1 MVKFIDKNRKKE
13 YYTDELLARCSCGCS
28 IMSFRIADVENEEGD
43 VLPAL
48 EFFVYSNGTNG
59 YTKPTVFNRAS
70 SLSLIDP
77 EAVLTLYGLIT
88 GKINGGHG
96 YIETQDGNLIG
107 IDVDP
112 EDNSVSIHCL
122 ASEKDIH
129 KMYKKGPQKAFKKVI
144 WGLMF
149 EKTEAE
155 KKAEAE
161 RLAAEKKKAEE
172 KAAAEAAA
180 KRVAGAFGKGT
191 QIGNKGTGT
200 TGSGIEGS
208 PTGNA
213 AEGKSTGVGGYG
225 TFDLNGRSLGPGG
238 LPRPVYNVQDEGR
251 VVVTITV
258 NPAGQVI
265 GTSINKRTNTVNA
278 SLRKA
283 AEDAAK
289 KARFNAVDGVNNQT
303 GTITYYFKLK

>member
-1 MVKFIDKNRKKE
+1 MKKNKITGLVGTLVLHAILLILLFLIAIRTPKAQEEGGVPVMLGDVPASQGNADPYTLTDVDIWEEPEIPTEVAQSEPVPEIETKTEMITQEEEPTVAVPKKE
-13 YYTDELLARCSCGCS
+13 EK
-28 IMSFRIADVENEEGD
+28 
-43 VLPAL
+43 P
-48 EFFVYSNGTNG
+48 
-59 YTKPTVFNRAS
+59 KPT
-70 SLSLIDP
+70 P
-77 EAVLTLYGLIT
+77 
-88 GKINGGHG
+88 KK
-96 YIETQDGNLIG
+96 ET
-107 IDVDP
+107 V
-112 EDNSVSIHCL
+112 
-122 ASEKDIH
+122 
-129 KMYKKGPQKAFKKVI
+129 KKQPAKAKEQPVKPK
-144 WGLMF
+144 

-191 QIGNKGTGT
+191 QIGYKGTGT

-225 TFDLNGRSLGPGG
+225 TFDLNGRSLGSGG

-251 VVVTITV
+251 VVVTIIV
-258 NPAGQVI
+258 NPAGEVI
-265 GTSINKRTNTVNA
+265 STSINKRTNTVNA
-278 SLRKA
+278 ALRKA
-283 AEDAAK
+283 AEDAAR
-289 KARFNAVDGVNNQT
+289 KARFNSVDGVNNQT

>member
-1 MVKFIDKNRKKE
+1 MKKNKITGLVGTLVLHAILLILLFLIAIRTPKAQEEGGVPVMLGEVPASQGNADPYTLTDVDIWEEPEIPTEVAQSEPVPEIETKTEMITQEEEPTVAVPKKE
-13 YYTDELLARCSCGCS
+13 EK
-28 IMSFRIADVENEEGD
+28 
-43 VLPAL
+43 P
-48 EFFVYSNGTNG
+48 
-59 YTKPTVFNRAS
+59 KPT
-70 SLSLIDP
+70 P
-77 EAVLTLYGLIT
+77 
-88 GKINGGHG
+88 KK
-96 YIETQDGNLIG
+96 ET
-107 IDVDP
+107 V
-112 EDNSVSIHCL
+112 
-122 ASEKDIH
+122 
-129 KMYKKGPQKAFKKVI
+129 KKQPTKAKEQPVKPK
-144 WGLMF
+144 

-213 AEGKSTGVGGYG
+213 PEGKSTGVGGYG
-225 TFDLNGRSLGPGG
+225 TFDLNGRSLGSGG

-258 NPAGQVI
+258 NPAGEVI
-265 GTSINKRTNTVNA
+265 STSINKRTNTVNA
-278 SLRKA
+278 ALRKA
-283 AEDAAK
+283 AEDAAR
-289 KARFNAVDGVNNQT
+289 KALFNSVDGVNNQT

>member
-1 MVKFIDKNRKKE
+1 MKKNKITGLVGTLVLHTILLILLFLIAIRTPKAQEEGGVPVMLGEVLASQGNADPYTLTDVDIWEEPEIPTEVAQSEPVPEIETKTEMITQEEEPTVAVPKKE
-13 YYTDELLARCSCGCS
+13 EK
-28 IMSFRIADVENEEGD
+28 
-43 VLPAL
+43 P
-48 EFFVYSNGTNG
+48 
-59 YTKPTVFNRAS
+59 KPT
-70 SLSLIDP
+70 P
-77 EAVLTLYGLIT
+77 
-88 GKINGGHG
+88 KK
-96 YIETQDGNLIG
+96 ET
-107 IDVDP
+107 V
-112 EDNSVSIHCL
+112 
-122 ASEKDIH
+122 
-129 KMYKKGPQKAFKKVI
+129 KKQPAKAKEQPVKPK
-144 WGLMF
+144 

-225 TFDLNGRSLGPGG
+225 TFDLNGRSLGSGG

-258 NPAGQVI
+258 NPAGEVI
-265 GTSINKRTNTVNA
+265 STSINKRTNTVNA
-278 SLRKA
+278 ALRKA
-283 AEDAAK
+283 AEDAAR
-289 KARFNAVDGVNNQT
+289 KARFNSVDGVNNQT